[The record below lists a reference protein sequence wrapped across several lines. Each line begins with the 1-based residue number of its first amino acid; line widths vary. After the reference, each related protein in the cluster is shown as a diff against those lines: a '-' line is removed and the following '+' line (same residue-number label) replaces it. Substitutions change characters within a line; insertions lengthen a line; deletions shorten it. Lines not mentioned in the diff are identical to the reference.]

1 MKKLFFI
8 LSIFFSINTFAISNI
23 AYLRNPSIDN
33 VEEIGNYKLANSGT
47 PFFSD
52 VILFAANIHGSDP
65 NNPNLYYN
73 TYFNELLNSTE
84 GINAIRA
91 LQAKGIKVQIAYLG
105 DHQNAGWSC
114 KMNLTT
120 QHNLAQQMVHDVVSY
135 GLDGINIDDEYSK
148 CDGNRF
154 SFYGLIK
161 IIKDTSEFNGKILSM
176 AVYNPSKI
184 FFQYPGINAAYKL
197 DQVYE
202 MTYAGNVNDLTFYK
216 NAGVSS
222 ANLFLGLWPSQNNQ
236 YVASSATSKVLNGNY
251 GGMMI
256 WNANNEFSSVD
267 QALDYYSGIA
277 QVEYGTNVVFISASG
292 TIYKTSNY

>member
-1 MKKLFFI
+1 
-8 LSIFFSINTFAISNI
+8 
-23 AYLRNPSIDN
+23 
-33 VEEIGNYKLANSGT
+33 
-47 PFFSD
+47 
-52 VILFAANIHGSDP
+52 
-65 NNPNLYYN
+65 
-73 TYFNELLNSTE
+73 
-84 GINAIRA
+84 
-91 LQAKGIKVQIAYLG
+91 
-105 DHQNAGWSC
+105 
-114 KMNLTT
+114 
-120 QHNLAQQMVHDVVSY
+120 
-135 GLDGINIDDEYSK
+135 
-148 CDGNRF
+148 
-154 SFYGLIK
+154 
-161 IIKDTSEFNGKILSM
+161 
-176 AVYNPSKI
+176 
-184 FFQYPGINAAYKL
+184 
-197 DQVYE
+197 